1 MNKLRTK
8 EKIMQTVQLNL
19 DKEQFINIIRLMDDV
34 DKLEIYTELKKN
46 ILSNRFESL
55 LQSLKTD
62 DLSLEE
68 ITQEVENVRQQR
80 YESGKQIL

>member
-1 MNKLRTK
+1 VNKLRTK